1 MKCTIDYETRSRID
15 LRKVGTY
22 RYATDP
28 STRVLCLSWRYKG
41 DPTKYLWHPA
51 MPNARVKAKSWVN
64 AEGKRIKGLPPH
76 LAAYEHG
83 LPEEGRADLDMLL
96 FLVSTGDVTEIEAHN
111 AMFERMITQHVL
123 PKDLPGVSIPDTLW
137 RCSAAVAASF
147 SLPRGLDGAI
157 KALGLGED
165 KNPRGKSLI
174 NRLCKPNSKDEFHED
189 IESLLEFFDYC
200 RQDVVA
206 EEGLSENLRPLPP
219 IELAT
224 WRLDQTMNLRGVMFD
239 RPFVERALQ
248 IVEIEQANAD
258 LEVNLITGGAV
269 DSTGQRDELLAWA
282 QREGYPGDNLQ
293 GDDID
298 EKLLPGAWDLS
309 PDVRRVMTLRRSLG
323 RTSNKKYQ
331 AILTGLCADNRAR
344 DLLSYYGANTGR
356 WAGRRIQPHNFP
368 RGNIRTLLGFEGK
381 ALDAAWDEWRDRN
394 GDPTSFL
401 ISEIM
406 RISDVED
413 LRFLYGDPM
422 ELLANV
428 LRGTIIA
435 PNGRVLNVADYAAI
449 EARVLAWLAGQAW
462 KLDVFRS
469 GKDIYRIAAGKIF
482 GLNPDDIGK
491 DSEQRQ
497 IGKATELGLGFQMGA
512 KRFVGNVLETTGLT
526 ITESFAQTTV
536 KTWRADN
543 PEVVDLWKDF
553 NACAIEAIMRGPGA
567 APVPCGKVS
576 WAQRGRF
583 LHVRLPS
590 GRHLS
595 YCDPRIEQKLVEGT
609 RADGTEYSFLAPSIR
624 FMGVDGKTTQWVS
637 SYTYGGSLVEN
648 VVQATARDLMRDA
661 MHRLEASGI
670 YENVLTVH
678 DELVAE
684 SDADKGSVQEFAKL
698 VSAIEPWAEGMPVKA
713 EAWRGTRYR
722 K

>member
-1 MKCTIDYETRSRID
+1 MRVTLDYESRSRAD

-22 RYATDP
+22 LYATDP
-28 STRVLCLSWRYKG
+28 STRVLCLSWRYDG

-51 MPNARVKAKSWVN
+51 FPNARPKAKSWIN
-64 AEGKRIKGLPPH
+64 GEGKRIRGLPPH
-76 LAAYEHG
+76 LVPYADG

-96 FLVSTGDVTEIEAHN
+96 FLISTGDVTEVEAHN
-111 AMFERMITQHVL
+111 AMFERVITEHVL
-123 PKDLPGVSIPDTLW
+123 VKDIPGIAIPVALW
-137 RCSAAVAASF
+137 RCSAATAASY
-147 SLPRGLDGAI
+147 SLPRGLDGAT
-157 KALGLGED
+157 KALGLGEE
-165 KNPRGKSLI
+165 KNPRGKALI

-189 IESLLEFFDYC
+189 VESLLEFFDYC

-206 EEGLSENLRPLPP
+206 EQALSAGLRPLPP
-219 IELAT
+219 AELAT
-224 WRLDQTMNLRGVMFD
+224 WQLDQTINLRGVMFD
-239 RPFVERALQ
+239 RPFVERALE

-258 LEVNLITGGAV
+258 LEVSLITNGAV
-269 DSTGQRDELLAWA
+269 ESTGQRDELLAWA
-282 QREGYPGDNLQ
+282 KAEGYPGDNLQ
-293 GDDID
+293 GDSID
-298 EKLLPGAWDLS
+298 EILAGNWTLT

-331 AILTGLCADNRAR
+331 AILTGLAADDRAR

-356 WAGRRIQPHNFP
+356 WAGRRVQPHNFP
-368 RGNIRTLLGFEGK
+368 RGNIRALLGFEGK
-381 ALDAAWDEWRDRN
+381 HLDAAWDDWKARN

-401 ISEIM
+401 VAEIM

-413 LRFLYGDPM
+413 LRLLYGDPM
-422 ELLANV
+422 ELLANA

-435 PNGRVLNVADYAAI
+435 PPGRVLNVADYAAI
-449 EARVLAWLAGQAW
+449 EARVLAWIAGQAW
-462 KLDVFRS
+462 KLEVFRS

-512 KRFVGNVLETTGLT
+512 KRFVGNVFDTTGLT
-526 ITESFAQTTV
+526 ITESFAETTV

-543 PEVVDLWKDF
+543 PEVVELWKNL
-553 NACAIEAIMRGPGA
+553 NACAIEAVTRGPGA
-567 APVPCGKVS
+567 AAVPCGKVS

-583 LHVRLPS
+583 LHVKLPS
-590 GRHLS
+590 GRFLS
-595 YCDPRIEQKLVEGT
+595 YADPRVEVKTVEGT
-609 RADGTEYSFLAPSIR
+609 RADGTTYSFEAPSIR
-624 FMGVDGKTTQWVS
+624 YMGVDSQTTQWTS
-637 SYTYGGSLVEN
+637 QYTYGGSLTEN
-648 VVQATARDLMRDA
+648 IVQATARDLMRDA
-661 MHRLEASGI
+661 MLRLEASGT
-670 YENVLTVH
+670 YETVLTVH

-684 SDADKGSVQEFAKL
+684 SDADKGSVQEFANL

-713 EAWRGTRYR
+713 EAWRGVRYR